1 MPSRFSESRVKSMTS
16 PDIVIFGVYQ
26 FDPTQEQLRKD
37 NQPLKLRCKTISV
50 LGYLLERAGQLVSK
64 DELFAALWPGTS
76 VGDATLAACIR
87 ELRKAFGD
95 DPRQPQIIETVHGR
109 GYRWIGEIK
118 SQRSKVGR
126 RQGRGRSRFQVQ
138 GSKSS
143 TNP

>member
-1 MPSRFSESRVKSMTS
+1 M
-16 PDIVIFGVYQ
+16 
-26 FDPTQEQLRKD
+26 
-37 NQPLKLRCKTISV
+37 
-50 LGYLLERAGQLVSK
+50 
-64 DELFAALWPGTS
+64 

-95 DPRQPQIIETVHGR
+95 DPRQPQFIETVHGR